1 MPTSFS
7 GKPFCL
13 AKSLQ
18 NKMGLSKGGIVQ
30 GAIIRGG
37 IVLGVNCPG
46 ALSRGGLYGGNC
58 PGASVQG
65 GIVLEP
71 CDLQAHWLLVVIV
84 SKFDVSLFIPNLT
97 SYPGHVVSSSRMRI
111 LRKRLLSTD

>member
-30 GAIIRGG
+30 GAIIRGE
-37 IVLGVNCPG
+37 IVL
-46 ALSRGGLYGGNC
+46 GGNC
-58 PGASVQG
+58 PG
-65 GIVLEP
+65 GIVQEP
-71 CDLQAHWLLVVIV
+71 CDLQAHWLLVVIC
-84 SKFDVSLFIPNLT
+84 K
-97 SYPGHVVSSSRMRI
+97 
-111 LRKRLLSTD
+111 

>member
-18 NKMGLSKGGIVQ
+18 NKMGLSKGG
-30 GAIIRGG
+30 
-37 IVLGVNCPG
+37 P
-46 ALSRGGLYGGNC
+46 GGNC
-58 PGASVQG
+58 PGGNYPGGNCPRWELSGGNCPGGNYTGGIVRGASVQG

-71 CDLQAHWLLVVIV
+71 CDLQAHWLLVVIC
-84 SKFDVSLFIPNLT
+84 K
-97 SYPGHVVSSSRMRI
+97 
-111 LRKRLLSTD
+111 